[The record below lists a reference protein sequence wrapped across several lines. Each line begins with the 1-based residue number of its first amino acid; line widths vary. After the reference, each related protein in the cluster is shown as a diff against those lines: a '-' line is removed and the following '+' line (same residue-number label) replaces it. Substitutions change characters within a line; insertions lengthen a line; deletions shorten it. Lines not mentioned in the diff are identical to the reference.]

1 MRLRNLLAAA
11 AVSALAIGAVGVPA
25 HSVTAP
31 PSAKAGALVS
41 WGDEENPNAGPAIP
55 IPADLTGPVRS
66 VATNDNVTGVVTLDG
81 GVRVWGGTDESP
93 TAEVAGA
100 PTGVTDAAAIALTT
114 GNAAILRTDGSIRA
128 WGNSGALGEV
138 PSDLRAKAIALQ
150 VGTGYAVRPDGTL
163 ATWGDEPA
171 YPLPTTGLTDL
182 VDVSASISHVLA
194 LRSDGTVVI
203 WGSADYPG
211 VLDVPDFGGKKVAKI
226 ATAMVQSGVVFE
238 DGTIDIWGF
247 SFLIPPGEP
256 AFDGLTP
263 ATKVTSLSLGSSTSA
278 ALTADGAVSAW
289 GNDVKVK
296 TVPAA
301 LTGQPVSAIAVSA
314 GHAAAV
320 ITSFRD
326 LTKPTIAGKPEVGQT
341 LTATPATFSL
351 TPDAPAAGQWYAGS
365 DAIAGQTGTTLTL
378 AAAQVDKAISYRTT
392 ATRAGQTVTS
402 ASTTLGPVTKV
413 PVTPPPATKAKSK
426 VTAKVKATG
435 KTKKI
440 AKTVK
445 ITVTV
450 KTTKGISPAG
460 KVKIT
465 LKGKTKKTLNAKVN
479 AKGVATVTVK
489 KVKRG
494 KYTATLAYAGN
505 TRVESAKGTA
515 KFRV

>member
-41 WGDEENPNAGPAIP
+41 WGDEDNPNAGPAIP

-128 WGNSGALGEV
+128 WGNSGALGDV
-138 PSDLRAKAIALQ
+138 PTDLRAKAIALQ
-150 VGTGYAVRPDGTL
+150 SGTGYAVRPDGTL
-163 ATWGDEPA
+163 ATWGDEPL

-194 LRSDGTVVI
+194 LRSDGKVVI

-211 VLDVPDFGGKKVAKI
+211 VLDLPDFGGKKVAKI

-247 SFLIPPGEP
+247 GVLIPMGEP
-256 AFDGLTP
+256 PFDGLTP
-263 ATKVTSLSLGSSTSA
+263 ATTVTSLSLGSTSA

-296 TVPAA
+296 TIPAA
-301 LTGQPVSAIAVSA
+301 LTGQPVSAIAVSN

-351 TPDAPAAGQWYAGS
+351 TPDAPATGQWYAGS
-365 DAIAGQTGTTLTL
+365 DAIAGQTSTTLAV
-378 AAAQVDKAISYRTT
+378 AAAQVGKAISYRTT

-402 ASTTLGPVTKV
+402 ASTTLGPVTQV
-413 PVTPPPATKAKSK
+413 TVTPPPAPKAKSK

-440 AKTVK
+440 AKKVK

-465 LKGKTKKTLNAKVN
+465 LKGKTKKTVNAKVN
-479 AKGVATVTVK
+479 AKGIATVTVK

-505 TRVESAKGTA
+505 TRVSSAKATT
-515 KFRV
+515 KFKV